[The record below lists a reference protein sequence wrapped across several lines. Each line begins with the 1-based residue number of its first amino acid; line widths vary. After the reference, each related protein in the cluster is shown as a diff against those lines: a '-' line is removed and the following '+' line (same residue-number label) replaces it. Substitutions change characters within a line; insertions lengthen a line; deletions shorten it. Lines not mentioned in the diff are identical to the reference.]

1 MKVTEEQIQQ
11 LYKFTRQHFV
21 EHFDVQTELVDHL
34 ANDIEE
40 IWKEKPTISFE
51 QARDI
56 AFKKFGVF
64 GFMDVVEA
72 RAKNLERKYFKLI
85 WRVFKEFFTIPKL
98 LITATLFLGIL
109 AAFKTFSTEIVF
121 IAIGLAATPI
131 LIFKMVELNKERKKR
146 LAISGKKWLLEDY
159 VFNLG
164 SFGLLFNL
172 FIQFAIHTPHYESF
186 TIQIIVSAVLTSFIL
201 FTYISLFVL
210 PSKVDEI
217 LSNQYPEYKLV

>member
-1 MKVTEEQIQQ
+1 MKITEDQIQE

-56 AFKKFGVF
+56 SFKKFGVF

-72 RAKNLERKYFKLI
+72 RSKSLERKYFKLI
-85 WRVFKEFFTIPKL
+85 WRVFKAFFTIPKL
-98 LITATLFLGIL
+98 LITSAIFLLIF

-131 LIFKMVELNKERKKR
+131 LIFKMFELNKERKKR
-146 LAISGKKWLLEDY
+146 LAISGKKWLLEDF

-164 SFGLLFNL
+164 SFGLLFNI
-172 FIQFAIHTPHYESF
+172 FIQFAIHAPQYES
-186 TIQIIVSAVLTSFIL
+186 IAIKIIVSAILTTFIL

-217 LSNQYPEYKLV
+217 LTKQYPEYKLV

>member
-1 MKVTEEQIQQ
+1 MKITEDQIQD

-40 IWKEKPTISFE
+40 FWKEKPTISFE
-51 QARDI
+51 QARDFS
-56 AFKKFGVF
+56 FKKFGVF

-72 RAKNLERKYFKLI
+72 RSKSLERKYFKLI

-98 LITATLFLGIL
+98 VITLAIFLLIL

-146 LAISGKKWLLEDY
+146 LAISGKKWLLEDF

-164 SFGLLFNL
+164 SFGLLFNI
-172 FIQFAIHTPHYESF
+172 FIQFAIHAPQYES
-186 TIQIIVSAVLTSFIL
+186 IAIKIIVSAILTTFIL

-217 LSNQYPEYKLV
+217 LTKQYPEYKLV